1 MKQNITK
8 KQGDYFAHVLALDGI
23 IYDSR
28 SRLTF
33 TSESHC
39 LRLLHFNPQGLLMGF
54 FGNMTILEPPVLEPP
69 LWHVISFFF
78 VFLLFKILFLVFPLL
93 PSPVIFLF
101 LSPSCLFCL
110 SVCCGGEQLST
121 EKKKNAT
128 NWNHYSNVT
137 RVING
142 EQRTGCSLR
151 IHFFASRMLL
161 LFPSCD
167 IYFFWGTSTWELQ
180 VWDQWWE

>member
-110 SVCCGGEQLST
+110 SVCFGGEQLST
-121 EKKKNAT
+121 EKK
-128 NWNHYSNVT
+128 
-137 RVING
+137 
-142 EQRTGCSLR
+142 
-151 IHFFASRMLL
+151 MLQIETTI
-161 LFPSCD
+161 PMSQE
-167 IYFFWGTSTWELQ
+167 S
-180 VWDQWWE
+180 